1 MVRFV
6 AENHDKVKNIDTFL
20 DDQEFLTN
28 GMRLIKVVNAAE
40 KQLNYKKIILTV

>member
-6 AENHDKVKNIDTFL
+6 VENHDKVKNIDTFL
-20 DDQEFLTN
+20 DQEFLTN
-28 GMRLIKVVNAAE
+28 WMRLIRVVNAAE

>member
-6 AENHDKVKNIDTFL
+6 VENHDKVKNIDTLL

-28 GMRLIKVVNAAE
+28 WMRLIRVVNAAE
-40 KQLNYKKIILTV
+40 KQLKYKKIILTV

>member
-6 AENHDKVKNIDTFL
+6 AENHYKVKDIDTFL

-28 GMRLIKVVNAAE
+28 WIRLIRVANAAE
-40 KQLNYKKIILTV
+40 KQLNYKKIILAV